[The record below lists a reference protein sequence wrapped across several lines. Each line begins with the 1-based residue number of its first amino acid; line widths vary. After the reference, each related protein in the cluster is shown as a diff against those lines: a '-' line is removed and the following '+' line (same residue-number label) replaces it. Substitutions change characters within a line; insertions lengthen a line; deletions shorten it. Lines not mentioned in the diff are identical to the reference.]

1 MLEILKSFT
10 NFESTY
16 LITLSLSL
24 LSDWLMYHFQDQGHC
39 CCMLARYIDTILILA
54 GESRESYKY
63 FTVVFESVSISPRV
77 VGQMKRG
84 ISLE

>member
-1 MLEILKSFT
+1 MADVSFPR
-10 NFESTY
+10 SR
-16 LITLSLSL
+16 SL
-24 LSDWLMYHFQDQGHC
+24 LLYV
-39 CCMLARYIDTILILA
+39 RYIDTILILA

>member
-1 MLEILKSFT
+1 MLV
-10 NFESTY
+10 
-16 LITLSLSL
+16 
-24 LSDWLMYHFQDQGHC
+24 
-39 CCMLARYIDTILILA
+39 LARYIDTILILA